1 VVGCRLGYVDVDI
14 ENDLFDIETDLAC
27 RKGAEGGNVT
37 VHTRGR
43 KATLAII
50 TALALT
56 GVAACGSDDDSD
68 GATETT
74 DATTDATDAPADT
87 TDATDAPADT
97 TDATDA
103 PEGTDAPEAG
113 GLGEPNEATGE
124 PITIGF
130 VSDGENA
137 AFGSDENLVATF
149 ESTIEYA
156 NEYLGGLNGR
166 PIEIEHCDTGATPA
180 GGTQC
185 AVQLASAGVAAA
197 LVPVSSQDG
206 AIFEGLAG
214 SGIPYFTY
222 TSANGAITASPGSYL
237 QTNPISQIAVPGL
250 LAQEQGID
258 KLGFIIIDVPAA
270 TGPITA
276 IAEPIYANLGVELQ
290 IIPIA
295 PSVADMT
302 PQLQQAISG
311 GAGMFA
317 ITGTEDFLI
326 NATNGLRQLGF
337 EGPIFVGNAVP
348 EVLAALTTFDNV
360 FSGGAATTDP
370 SDPDVQLMET
380 IVETYAGLDP
390 ELADPVAFGNALGFV
405 RALTGATDAVDAAS
419 ITAALDAMPETDLP
433 LGAGITFQCG
443 TAPVSFAPAICSL
456 DVLSWAFNT
465 DGEQQDVT
473 VVDIPDGALTLG

>member
-1 VVGCRLGYVDVDI
+1 MPS
-14 ENDLFDIETDLAC
+14 
-27 RKGAEGGNVT
+27 
-37 VHTRGR
+37 HTRGR
-43 KATLAII
+43 KAALAILA
-50 TALALT
+50 ALALT
-56 GVAACGSDDDSD
+56 GAVACSSNDDDDESGGSD
-68 GATETT
+68 AVTETT
-74 DATTDATDAPADT
+74 VATTEAASVATDAAASETTAAATDATDAAATET
-87 TDATDAPADT
+87 TAAA
-97 TDATDA
+97 A
-103 PEGTDAPEAG
+103 EG
-113 GLGEPNEATGE
+113 GLGEPNEATGT

-149 ESTIEYA
+149 EATVQYA
-156 NEYLGGLNGR
+156 NEYLGGLNGH

-214 SGIPYFTY
+214 SGIPYFTN
-222 TSANGAITASPGSYL
+222 TSANGAITASPGSFL
-237 QTNPISQIAVPGL
+237 QTNPISAIAVPGL
-250 LAQEQGID
+250 IAQEEGLG

-276 IAEPIYANLGVELQ
+276 IAQPIYANLGVELQ

-302 PQLQQAISG
+302 PQLQEALSG
-311 GAGMFA
+311 GAGIFA

-326 NATNGLRQLGF
+326 NAINGLRQLGF
-337 EGPIFVGNAVP
+337 EGPIFASGLVP
-348 EVLAALTTFDNV
+348 EVLDALTSFEGLI
-360 FSGGAATTDP
+360 SGGAATTEL
-370 SDPDVQLMET
+370 SDPDVQLMNA
-380 IVETYAGLDP
+380 IVENYTDIDP
-390 ELADPVAFGNALGFV
+390 ELADPLSFSTALGFV
-405 RALTGATDAVDAAS
+405 RALTGTTDAVDAAT
-419 ITAALDAMPETDLP
+419 ITAGLNAMPESDLP

-456 DVLSWAFNT
+456 DVLKWTFND
-465 DGEQQDVT
+465 DGEQQDVA
-473 VVDIPDGALTLG
+473 VVDIPDGTLTLG